1 MPFGRPTHPLGPPGS
16 PPTPD
21 RLPPSPGTLTRVNQ
35 PPPPPIPYVDVHAGE
50 KRHLL
55 IRFEPPLSGRAGA
68 YVVGVDG
75 RPYVVTWAA
84 VVFEI
89 PADRPVH
96 VSVHVT
102 GEEAP
107 YAASLLL
114 FPASRA
120 ELTYRLAPLSGA
132 TLT

>member
-1 MPFGRPTHPLGPPGS
+1 MSRHTDG
-16 PPTPD
+16 
-21 RLPPSPGTLTRVNQ
+21 VNQ
-35 PPPPPIPYVDVHAGE
+35 PLPPPIPYVDVHAGE

-55 IRFEPPLSGRAGA
+55 IRFETPVTGRAGA
-68 YVVGVDG
+68 TVVGIDG
-75 RPYVVTWAA
+75 RPYVVTWHA

-89 PADRPVH
+89 PGDRPVH

-114 FPASRA
+114 FPASRPQ
-120 ELTYRLAPLSGA
+120 LTYTLVALSGG
-132 TLT
+132 TLNR

>member
-1 MPFGRPTHPLGPPGS
+1 M
-16 PPTPD
+16 
-21 RLPPSPGTLTRVNQ
+21 NQ
-35 PPPPPIPYVDVHAGE
+35 QTPPPPIPYVEVHAGE

-55 IRFEPPLSGRAGA
+55 LRFEAPLSGRAGA

-75 RPYVVTWAA
+75 RPYVVTWPA

-114 FPASRA
+114 FPASRP
-120 ELTYRLAPLSGA
+120 ELTYRLVYLSGA